1 VHELEAF
8 FVPDDPNQDRVVQN
22 NRASGVTF
30 VAGPGHVLIVDAD
43 GASAG
48 SLRQVLS
55 AVDMDIRTMQAA
67 QLPDSLAGLMDVDAV
82 VLVDT
87 PSSAFT
93 FQQQQMLARYV
104 MDLGGGLVM
113 VGGANS
119 FGAGGWNGS
128 PVADVLPVD
137 LDPPQKKQMPKGALV
152 LVMHACEM
160 PQGNYWGKLVA
171 TSAIGVL
178 SRQDLAGILSYQWQG
193 QGQWVSPLAEVGDK
207 KAITVAID
215 QMEMGDMPD
224 FGRPLQAAYDA
235 LKGVDAAV
243 KHVIVISDGD
253 PAAPSRQLLDQ
264 MKEAGITC
272 TGVAIFPHDPSTID
286 NLVRIAQLTGG
297 RFYQVQDPQ
306 LLPKIFAKEAQVVK
320 RPLIL
325 EETFVPQVEFGLSEI
340 IRGLGSP
347 LPSLDGYI
355 VTGPKGG
362 LNQVVLTSHQHDP
375 ILASGQAGLGRCVA
389 LTTSIDARWASKW
402 LAWPQNAQFWEQVL
416 RWTGRP
422 GQSADWEV
430 LSDVQDRQVSVH
442 LEAAAGQEGGPPP
455 SDIRA
460 QVIGPDMAV
469 RTLSL
474 DPTGPGQFNGHFEA
488 GPAGSYIVHLQYHR
502 GSEGQPRQMQAA
514 VTVPFA
520 PEFVDLTDNMALL
533 TEVAKMTG
541 GRIIEGDPNEVH
553 LFETAGTQFPVTSL
567 PLTQPLM
574 LAWLA
579 VFLLDVAVR
588 RLALDVRA
596 MGRAVV
602 SWVRPRRSA
611 ARQQQTLDRLQ
622 EIRERTRKQ
631 LSRKGG
637 SAAASRRFEASPG
650 DRTDLP
656 KTETQPPSAPAAQPA
671 ARKDEKTP
679 GGKDAPASHI
689 DQLLKAKRKARD
701 KDTGP

>member
-1 VHELEAF
+1 
-8 FVPDDPNQDRVVQN
+8 
-22 NRASGVTF
+22 
-30 VAGPGHVLIVDAD
+30 
-43 GASAG
+43 
-48 SLRQVLS
+48 
-55 AVDMDIRTMQAA
+55 MDIRTLQAA

-104 MDLGGGLVM
+104 TDLGGGLVM

-152 LVMHACEM
+152 LIMHACEM
-160 PQGNYWGKLVA
+160 PQGNFWGKQVA

-178 SRQDLAGILSYQWQG
+178 SRQDLAGILSYKWQAES
-193 QGQWVSPLAEVGDK
+193 QWVWPLAEVGDK
-207 KAITVAID
+207 KAVMVAID

-224 FGRPLQAAYDA
+224 FGMPLQAAYDA

-243 KHVIVISDGD
+243 KHVIIISDGD
-253 PAAPSRQLLDQ
+253 PQAPTLQLLNQ

-272 TGVAIFPHDPSTID
+272 TGVAIFPHDPSMIN

-347 LPSLDGYI
+347 LPGLDGYI

-389 LTTSIDARWASKW
+389 LTTSIDARWASQW

-502 GSEGQPRQMQAA
+502 GSEGQPRQMQVA

-533 TEVAKMTG
+533 TEVAKITG

-553 LFETAGTQFPVTSL
+553 LFDTAGTQFPVTSL

-631 LSRKGG
+631 LSHKGG
-637 SAAASRRFEASPG
+637 SAAASRRFEAAPG

-656 KTETQPPSAPAAQPA
+656 KTETLPPSIPAAQPV
-671 ARKDEKTP
+671 ARKDEETP

-689 DQLLKAKRKARD
+689 DQLLKAKRKA
-701 KDTGP
+701 KDGS